1 MRLVIRQYLESL
13 KERGELDVMLP
24 DLLSQM
30 GLEVFLSP
38 GIGTRQ
44 LGVDVAAVG
53 SINGSVDTVLLFS
66 IKSGDLSRKE
76 WSSGNPQDL
85 RPSIE
90 EIVEQFISQRIP
102 PEHKSKPIEICL
114 CFGGEIKEDVRPDVT
129 AFENKVESREP
140 NLKFSEWN
148 GDRLADL
155 IEKHF
160 LREELLPKE
169 SRSLLRKSL
178 AMLDEPTVSFQHF
191 SSLIKLL
198 CDDGKNPKKT
208 LTVLRQIYI
217 CTGILFA
224 WCRDADNIESAF
236 KGSELVLLR
245 SWDICRPYFGKSDKS
260 SKAILNAFDAI
271 FNLYINISSYFLEK
285 KIMPFCDKQ
294 HALSSAVNSS
304 NSIDVNLKLFDILG
318 RLSLAGIWIFWFS
331 SRLADDAEQERLAL
345 GELIHEYQE
354 SVKKLIVNNPL
365 LYSPYKDD
373 QAIDIALAL
382 LFLSIENKNN
392 NNIQAILNRLSESIY
407 NQFSFNT
414 NYPANIYSY
423 SELIEHP
430 VSNTEEYRKSV
441 TKGSV
446 LYPLISI
453 FSAIYGEN
461 EAYEIMKKLKE
472 EYLSHCNYQIFFL
485 DETSEDYLHNFEEMH
500 GATLSHLNIN
510 QAPDKLLDEVNNEC
524 ELSDNIKDLSAVKYN
539 FWPLLLVASRH
550 FRLPV
555 PIHFVMELTKGDK

>member
-30 GLEVFLSP
+30 GLEVFLSA

-53 SINGSVDTVLLFS
+53 SINGSEETVYLFS

-90 EIVEQFISQRIP
+90 EIVEQFIPQRLP

-129 AFENKVESREP
+129 AFENKVLSRET

-148 GDRLADL
+148 GDRLAEL

-178 AMLDEPTVSFQHF
+178 AMLDEPTVSYQHF
-191 SSLIKLL
+191 SYLIKLL
-198 CDDGKNPKKT
+198 CEEGKNSKKT

-224 WCRDADNIESAF
+224 WCRDADNIESAY
-236 KGSELVLLR
+236 KGSELVLLK
-245 SWDICRPYFGKSDKS
+245 SWDICRPYLDKSNKS
-260 SKAILNAFDAI
+260 SKAILNGYDAI
-271 FNLYINISSYFLEK
+271 FNLYISISSYFLEK
-285 KIMPFCDKQ
+285 KIIPFCDKQ
-294 HALSSAVNSS
+294 HALSSAVDSS
-304 NSIDVNLKLFDILG
+304 NSIDVNLKLFDVLG
-318 RLSLAGIWIFWFS
+318 RISLGGIWLLWFS
-331 SRLADDAEQERLAL
+331 SRLKNEATQERFAVNKV
-345 GELIHEYQE
+345 IHEYQE
-354 SVKKLIVNNPL
+354 SVKKLIVNNPI

-373 QAIDIALAL
+373 QAIEIALAL
-382 LFLSIENKNN
+382 LFLSIENKND
-392 NNIQAILNRLSESIY
+392 NNIRAFLKDLSESIY
-407 NQFSFNT
+407 NKFSFDT

-430 VSNTEEYRKSV
+430 VNNTEEYRKSV

-446 LYPLISI
+446 LYPMISI

-472 EYLSHCNYQIFFL
+472 EYLTHCNYQIFFL
-485 DETSEDYLHNFEEMH
+485 DESSENFIYNFDEMH
-500 GATLSHLNIN
+500 GATLSHINIS
-510 QAPDKLLDEVNNEC
+510 QLPSELLDEVNKEC
-524 ELSDNIKDLSAVKYN
+524 ELSNSIKELSAVKYN

-555 PIHFVMELTKGDK
+555 PIHFVMELAKGDQ